1 MVQRGGW
8 RGLIAVRAYRSG
20 QPVRPCR
27 RFSKSTRSGSAAE
40 VARNVERQELLRAC
54 SAGELTAVALVPFDE
69 AVVVESEVVEVLGSV
84 VVERS
89 VVLVVDADSSGS
101 SPPQPAPTRS
111 STATASAAER
121 DRVVRGFEN
130 QGRGRFTDGASS

>member
-1 MVQRGGW
+1 MT
-8 RGLIAVRAYRSG
+8 S
-20 QPVRPCR
+20 
-27 RFSKSTRSGSAAE
+27 
-40 VARNVERQELLRAC
+40 C
-54 SAGELTAVALVPFDE
+54 SAGELTAVALVAFGE
-69 AVVVESEVVEVLGSV
+69 AVVVEPEVVEVLGSV

-121 DRVVRGFEN
+121 ARCLPHYSRCTRCTFHHTP
-130 QGRGRFTDGASS
+130 R